1 MKLVKRLAASALIA
15 GLVGCQN
22 QQQASHPPQVP
33 RDQFEA
39 MSDPPIQAQTY
50 LAAGQ
55 LAESQGRLPDAI
67 AQYQKA
73 LSVKADYSDALY
85 RLGVVYTQ
93 QKDFPS
99 AIETWNKY
107 VTATGDSAAA
117 YSNLGFCQELAG
129 NPAAAEAAYKAGIAK
144 DPQSEPCHVNYGLM
158 LARHG
163 KPNQALLELQKVLTP
178 AKAHYDLASVYESQH
193 RPLDARAEYRK
204 AAALDPALAE
214 AKQKL
219 AALENQ

>member
-1 MKLVKRLAASALIA
+1 MKLVKALAASALIA

-22 QQQASHPPQVP
+22 QQQASRPQP
-33 RDQFEA
+33 QRDQFEA

-50 LAAGQ
+50 LASGQ
-55 LAESQGRLPDAI
+55 LAESQGRLPEAI
-67 AQYQKA
+67 AQYRKA
-73 LSVKADYSDALY
+73 LEAKPDYADALY
-85 RLGVVYTQ
+85 RLAIVYTQ

-99 AIETWNKY
+99 AIDTWEKY
-107 VTATGDSAAA
+107 VSATKGSPAA
-117 YSNLGFCQELAG
+117 YNNYGFCQELAG

-144 DPQSEPCHVNYGLM
+144 DPTNEPCHVNYGLM

-193 RPLDARAEYRK
+193 RPQDARAEYRK
-204 AAALDPALAE
+204 AFDLDPSLAE

-219 AALENQ
+219 ATLENQ